1 MTSDRQSSDIL
12 LCLCGSHV
20 KGWGRVAVVATSI
33 WFYERKEILLL
44 RLPFVSEL
52 SENNEIRYVSVH
64 SNNTVT
70 YPESISRESNQHMVE
85 GRLSTNPITKQMK
98 SLFAGSLE
106 MGLTAI
112 SSTDRAASPTNWFRV
127 NPVIYT
133 CCFWGVSALLLRT
146 QNVFELERKFTAHLV
161 QLPCNEQGHLQ
172 LDQVAWCTCPTL
184 PWMSLGNQFRCL
196 TTFTVKYFLISSLN
210 LPSFSLKPF
219 PLALSQQTLLKYLS
233 SSFL

>member
-1 MTSDRQSSDIL
+1 M
-12 LCLCGSHV
+12 
-20 KGWGRVAVVATSI
+20 
-33 WFYERKEILLL
+33 
-44 RLPFVSEL
+44 SEL

-98 SLFAGSLE
+98 SLFVGSLE

-133 CCFWGVSALLLRT
+133 CCF
-146 QNVFELERKFTAHLV
+146 
-161 QLPCNEQGHLQ
+161 
-172 LDQVAWCTCPTL
+172 
-184 PWMSLGNQFRCL
+184 
-196 TTFTVKYFLISSLN
+196 
-210 LPSFSLKPF
+210 
-219 PLALSQQTLLKYLS
+219 
-233 SSFL
+233 